1 MSDAIR
7 VLFVCTANICRSAYA
22 EVMARHLLGDDPS
35 VEVSSAGVHL
45 DRLLEPIVT
54 RLAAGGVPGR
64 G

>member
-1 MSDAIR
+1 M
-7 VLFVCTANICRSAYA
+7 CTANICRSAYA